1 LQGRAIDFTISLD
14 DEDHQDDEARL
25 QEAEEA
31 FAALQ
36 VLDDRDKEKKETSD
50 QDKLEDELLR
60 SLEDIEPQQF
70 TAISDIADDNDSL
83 ALLSSDILD
92 LLSNDNNPDGVSV
105 VSEDNDE
112 TNQIDQEPN
121 TESAIQNQEEP
132 PSNLPHSM
140 KETLIDSTQNST
152 QNSTTTANTTL
163 VADSLPEIEIDF
175 GDDPFLINS
184 DQLHSI
190 FDVDDD
196 RDNESREENDVG
208 SLDEEGR
215 RDTIDNKLVAIGEE
229 NDKAQHEG
237 TINDDNDND
246 DEDLLLQH
254 PVVEE
259 FPVDVDL
266 DTEELYS
273 ELAKMSLTEQNA
285 TINAT
290 FQGVTDENKSANTND
305 PKMAAPKNPEKPKRT
320 KAERK
325 KAAMDLLLADD
336 PFVAMVTESPKKV
349 EPSKAE
355 RKKAA
360 LALLLG
366 EDDPLVSEEKKAALD
381 LLLGNDAVVAESP
394 KKEEPT
400 KADKKQAALDL
411 LVANDPMGAD
421 YLMCQPC
428 SQDDYNTIAG
438 SQAVAEAAAVE
449 RDREQHMRDLKALYA
464 VSALNPDDLPPLD
477 YSDPLV
483 RELQAQY
490 EYEQY
495 MAQRMHYEQ
504 QQQMLAERMEFE
516 RKQQEEY
523 DRTWNNA
530 KHWAKAFAID
540 LDSEN
545 HVEENKPAKNTATS
559 GFGHKETIF
568 GISFSP
574 DGKYVATAC
583 QDATV
588 GIWDVARNRLVTS
601 LKGHNK
607 KYECLR
613 VDWASA
619 LWAHELLDRS
629 TSFSNVIASAGADG
643 SVKVWSCPE
652 IGNEWTCEYTLE
664 HANLSSMKKEEGLD
678 KIVEEEEE
686 KEEEVEL
693 DALGEPKEKGDKPQV
708 YALQFIDHWDIFT
721 KNLKDQV
728 CSRHT
733 EQVKKQE
740 EEDKEVEKVQ
750 NSFLM
755 TSSDEFIHLW
765 ELESHSMDNQL
776 ALNGEKIR
784 ILQDKIKL
792 KEVMSLHFGPLEE
805 YTYGVTVC
813 SVTGTGMK
821 LPPPPSKTNDQ
832 EKAEGAFGGERNP
845 DGTIFVF
852 DAAYSPGSGL
862 LGVALSDGSLRLVNG
877 RGFCISVIQV
887 PGSKSHLTSFCWDT
901 SGSRL
906 ATCVATGHL
915 ITWQLDAES
924 HDRGNYNTVA
934 TCVAIFEG
942 GHQSGRPL
950 FGSRYCGGENE
961 NLLLSWGVD
970 GKICMW
976 YSQSQGNIYDPVA
989 VLREDSNYPIYAA
1002 ALSGSE
1008 EDLVVGG
1015 GSDGGFIGVPLHFY
1029 NIPPLEEGKPKATE
1043 E

>member
-1 LQGRAIDFTISLD
+1 MQGRAIDFTISLD
-14 DEDHQDDEARL
+14 DDHQDDEARL

-36 VLDDRDKEKKETSD
+36 VLDDRDKRVTND

-60 SLEDIEPQQF
+60 SLEDIEPQQLA
-70 TAISDIADDNDSL
+70 AISDIADDNDSL

-92 LLSNDNNPDGVSV
+92 LLSNDPDGVSV
-105 VSEDNDE
+105 VSDDNDE
-112 TNQIDQEPN
+112 TANPDPIS
-121 TESAIQNQEEP
+121 ESADLEGEP
-132 PSNLPHSM
+132 PSNHPEPPV
-140 KETLIDSTQNST
+140 KETPIDST

-175 GDDPFLINS
+175 GDDPFLISS

-190 FDVDDD
+190 FDVVD

-215 RDTIDNKLVAIGEE
+215 RETIDKLVPIGEE
-229 NDKAQHEG
+229 KKGQHEG
-237 TINDDNDND
+237 ATDDNEGD
-246 DEDLLLQH
+246 LLQH

-273 ELAKMSLTEQNA
+273 ELAKMSLMEQNA
-285 TINAT
+285 MSNAT
-290 FQGVTDENKSANTND
+290 CVGVTDENKSANTNNASPAID
-305 PKMAAPKNPEKPKRT
+305 DANETAPKNAKKAETT
-320 KAERK
+320 KAEK
-325 KAAMDLLLADD
+325 
-336 PFVAMVTESPKKV
+336 
-349 EPSKAE
+349 
-355 RKKAA
+355 
-360 LALLLG
+360 
-366 EDDPLVSEEKKAALD
+366 KKAALD
-381 LLLGNDAVVAESP
+381 LLLGNDPVVTASP
-394 KKEEPT
+394 QKVETT
-400 KADKKQAALDL
+400 KADKKKAALDL
-411 LVANDPMGAD
+411 LVGDDSLGTDGLSP

-438 SQAVAEAAAVE
+438 SQAEAEAEAME

-464 VSALNPDDLPPLD
+464 VSALNRDDLPPLD
-477 YSDPLV
+477 YSDPLL

-504 QQQMLAERMEFE
+504 QQQMLAERMEYE

-540 LDSEN
+540 LDNEN
-545 HVEENKPAKNTATS
+545 HVEGNKPAKNTAKS

-607 KYECLR
+607 NYECLR
-613 VDWASA
+613 VDWASS
-619 LWAHELLDRS
+619 LWAQELLDRS
-629 TSFSNVIASAGADG
+629 TRFSNLIASAGADG

-664 HANLSSMKKEEGLD
+664 HANLGMMKKEQGLD

-686 KEEEVEL
+686 EEEEVEL

-740 EEDKEVEKVQ
+740 EEAKEVEKVQ

-765 ELESHSMDNQL
+765 ELESHSLDNQL

-792 KEVMSLHFGPLEE
+792 TEVMSLHFGPLEE
-805 YTYGVTVC
+805 YSYGVTVC

-821 LPPPPSKTNDQ
+821 LPPPPSKTNNDG
-832 EKAEGAFGGERNP
+832 KAEGAFGGERNP
-845 DGTIFVF
+845 EGTIFVF

-887 PGSKSHLTSFCWDT
+887 PGSKSHLTSFCWDK

-934 TCVAIFEG
+934 TCMAIFEG

-976 YSQSQGNIYDPVA
+976 YAQSQGNIYDPVA
-989 VLREDSNYPIYAA
+989 ILREDSNYPIYAA
-1002 ALSGSE
+1002 ALSGTE
-1008 EDLVVGG
+1008 ENLVVGG

-1043 E
+1043 D